1 MSHSIP
7 PFRRDAA
14 TWTAYGLLS
23 LLTLQIGL
31 VGPIMPYLRAEMGL
45 TYAEGA
51 LHTSAF
57 AIGMMAS
64 GFIVAPIDTRFGRK
78 GVALIA
84 SFALALTFLSLTFAP
99 NLYISILSAGLMG
112 LIGSMIVAIAP
123 MILSAVHPHD
133 FDRALAEANLVA
145 YLGGLAAPIAV
156 SLASRTLG
164 WHGAALAG
172 FVVLAALVTSIRASH
187 LPTDHE
193 DTHESDGSLGIG
205 YWAFWSLLA
214 IAVATEFCFIV
225 WGASYLE
232 QITGLARGDAVLAS
246 TCFPIGMVLGR
257 LIGLPI
263 LKRIGSAK
271 LATASLILAFIGFL
285 VFWIFAKSVFA
296 VAGLFIAGLGIANL
310 YSTGIAMAL
319 NAAGSAIKKGAE
331 RSSIASGLAIIASP
345 LILGALAD
353 ALGLYLAYAIIPM
366 FIIAGLIAI
375 RIGTNAR

>member
-1 MSHSIP
+1 MPHTAR

-14 TWTAYGLLS
+14 TWTAYGLLA

-64 GFIVAPIDTRFGRK
+64 GFIVSPIDERVGRK
-78 GVALIA
+78 GVAHIA
-84 SFALALTFLSLTFAP
+84 TFALALTFVGLTFAP
-99 NLYISILSAGLMG
+99 NLYVSILCAGLMG
-112 LIGSMIVAIAP
+112 LIGSTIVAIAP

-156 SLASRTLG
+156 SVASRTLG
-164 WHGAALAG
+164 WHAAALAG
-172 FVVLAALVTSIRASH
+172 FVLLAALIVSIRASH

-193 DTHESDGSLGIG
+193 SQHESDGKLGIG

-263 LKRIGSAK
+263 LRRMGAAR
-271 LATASLILAFIGFL
+271 LATGSLVLALIGFL
-285 VFWIFAKSVFA
+285 IFWFFARTPFA
-296 VAGLFIAGLGIANL
+296 IAGLFIAGLGIANL
-310 YSTGIAMAL
+310 YATGIAMAL
-319 NAAGSAIKKGAE
+319 SAAGNAMKKGAE

-353 ALGLYLAYAIIPM
+353 AMGLYLAYAIVPVL
-366 FIIAGLIAI
+366 IIAGLVAI
-375 RIGTNAR
+375 RIGTRAR